1 MISFFVEGIP
11 APQGSK
17 RHVGYG
23 RLVESSKKLKPWRAA
38 VAAAAASAAHAL
50 DQPLDGHLR
59 LIVRFELPAPKRSR
73 FGNRPAGP
81 PDLDK
86 LVRAVDDAL
95 TDSGLIV
102 DDARIVTISASKHW
116 ATDQPGATITIET
129 IEGPAGRTFYV

>member
-17 RHVGYG
+17 RHVGGG
-23 RLVESSKKLKPWRAA
+23 RMIESSAKVRPWREA
-38 VAAAAASAAHAL
+38 VAAEAQRIAQKL

-73 FGNRPAGP
+73 FGSRPAGP

-86 LVRAVDDAL
+86 LIRAVDDAL
-95 TDSGLIV
+95 TMSGLIV

-116 ATDQPGATITIET
+116 ATDSPGASVTIERIQT
-129 IEGPAGRTFYV
+129 P